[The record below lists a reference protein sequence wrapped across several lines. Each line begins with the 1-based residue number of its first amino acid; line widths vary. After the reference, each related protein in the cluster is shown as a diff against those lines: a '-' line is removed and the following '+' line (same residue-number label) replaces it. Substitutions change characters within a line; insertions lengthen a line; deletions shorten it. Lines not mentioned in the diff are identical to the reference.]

1 MQEFVPQLR
10 AIWLVCKRLRADR
23 RGVTAL
29 EYAILASVVVAA
41 IVTVFLGVSNPLKVL
56 FQNALDRLVSM
67 A

>member
-1 MQEFVPQLR
+1 MLRCSQRFRALWLACKQLR
-10 AIWLVCKRLRADR
+10 EDT

-56 FQNALDRLVSM
+56 FKNALDHLALM